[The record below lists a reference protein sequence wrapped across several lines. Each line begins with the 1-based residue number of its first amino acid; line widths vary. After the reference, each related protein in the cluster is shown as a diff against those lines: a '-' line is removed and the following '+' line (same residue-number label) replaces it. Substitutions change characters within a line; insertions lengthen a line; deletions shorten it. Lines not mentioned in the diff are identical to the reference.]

1 MVTMT
6 MTTIAMMIGTYDDNC
21 CDDDDND
28 GGGSVG
34 W

>member
-1 MVTMT
+1 MATMI
-6 MTTIAMMIGTYDDNC
+6 MTTMRMIGTYDDNC